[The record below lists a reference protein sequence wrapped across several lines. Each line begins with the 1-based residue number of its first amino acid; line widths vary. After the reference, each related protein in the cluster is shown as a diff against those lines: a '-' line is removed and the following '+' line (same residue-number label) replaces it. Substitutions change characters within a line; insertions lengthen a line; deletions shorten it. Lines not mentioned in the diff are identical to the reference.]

1 QDKERETYQIL
12 PKEIAKYRRKLLR
25 ITQASLEYE
34 GWLSAASF
42 QQTQQV
48 LTDAAI
54 KGTVDTLNG
63 LKENVIVGQIIPAGT
78 GFDVFLGIQYE
89 ETPRLAQEKKEKLA

>member
-1 QDKERETYQIL
+1 
-12 PKEIAKYRRKLLR
+12 
-25 ITQASLEYE
+25 TQASLEYE

-54 KGTVDTLNG
+54 KGAIDYLKG
-63 LKENVIVGQIIPAGT
+63 LKENVIVGQLIPAGT
-78 GFDVFLGIQYE
+78 GFDVFAAVQYE
-89 ETPRLAQEKKEKLA
+89 ESPRLAKEEKEKLA